1 MNGELV
7 FAVNWYVAEFK
18 LDNANGDGIDD
29 IVQLSGHAES
39 IVEII
44 VDRAIDYVTDPPP

>member
-1 MNGELV
+1 VNGELV
-7 FAVNWYVAEFK
+7 SAVNWNVAELK
-18 LDNANGDGIDD
+18 LDNANGDGIDY